1 MKLKWDFF
9 QDYIIPHPKVN
20 YDILALSSPSSSD
33 CVQCRFVVC
42 FVYWGYS
49 AWPLKVYIS
58 LDVLCI
64 PQNNYSTGIIHLS
77 ELRVE
82 AHISV
87 ENDIKLRRSRSK
99 WGVNL
104 SFVVGIS
111 ITRIDS
117 EKIKPCTKIVNK

>member
-1 MKLKWDFF
+1 MSSMKLKWDFF

-58 LDVLCI
+58 LDVLCL
-64 PQNNYSTGIIHLS
+64 PQNSYSTGIIHLS
-77 ELRVE
+77 ELRVDN
-82 AHISV
+82 SS
-87 ENDIKLRRSRSK
+87 L
-99 WGVNL
+99 L
-104 SFVVGIS
+104 
-111 ITRIDS
+111 
-117 EKIKPCTKIVNK
+117 